1 MEDTVIINALNEQ
14 GANHKSPL
22 KPIDE
27 LNIKVDKLS
36 LEVRSLKN
44 DLRII
49 LDTIKPKITQT
60 EIATHT
66 RWFW

>member
-1 MEDTVIINALNEQ
+1 MKEE

-36 LEVRSLKN
+36 LQVSSLKN
-44 DLRII
+44 DIRII
-49 LDTIKPKITQT
+49 LDTIKPKNTQT
-60 EIATHT
+60 EIATQKG
-66 RWFW
+66 WLW

>member
-1 MEDTVIINALNEQ
+1 MEDTVIINAMKEE

-36 LEVRSLKN
+36 LQVSSLKN
-44 DLRII
+44 DIRII
-49 LDTIKPKITQT
+49 LDTIKPKNTQT
-60 EIATHT
+60 EIATKNG
-66 RWFW
+66 WLW